1 MEFNNC
7 DPTSELYNFAL
18 RYETTSAYDL
28 SKRDIVCLDR
38 YSQDPCKRAS
48 CECDRGLA
56 SRIFQNGNS
65 WSQDFYHPTG
75 FNFYSQ
81 CVDNSH
87 PNFKSSADYSQDEHF
102 DLSDFSARSFT
113 FENGDSLVEQARIQN
128 SVLGIFNGRE
138 EVNSSE
144 ELEFGGQFETV
155 SDPDQEFQA
164 RSSFQ
169 VTDQLVKASKE
180 DFQLRCCGDYS
191 DGSRHKFK
199 STNARS
205 CCGSRTYD
213 NRLFQCCGKDVVS
226 VGTC

>member
-1 MEFNNC
+1 MN
-7 DPTSELYNFAL
+7 AL
-18 RYETTSAYDL
+18 HETTSAYDL
-28 SKRDIVCLDR
+28 SKRDIVCLDK
-38 YSQDPCKRAS
+38 YSQNPCKRAS

-56 SRIFQNGNS
+56 SRVFQNGNG
-65 WSQDFYHPTG
+65 WSQDYYHPAG
-75 FNFYSQ
+75 FNFYRQ
-81 CVDNSH
+81 CVDNS
-87 PNFKSSADYSQDEHF
+87 NLGFKSSEDYTHNEHF
-102 DLSDFSARSFT
+102 DLSEFSARSFT
-113 FENGDSLVEQARIQN
+113 FENGDSSAEQERMQN
-128 SVLGIFNGRE
+128 SLGISNGEFFNGGE
-138 EVNSSE
+138 KLKQSE
-144 ELEFGGQFETV
+144 ELEFDDRFGTS
-155 SDPDQEFQA
+155 SDPAQNLRA

-199 STNARS
+199 STSARS